1 MVARKNAL
9 RKDSQGKTRKNVET
23 RVRSASWRTADFFP
37 GDESKLDLTAV
48 KMFETGKCGPYNAS
62 GMKKLLI
69 RAFRIL
75 AEREENLISNSNALD
90 NVLDMKADTEILL
103 SKEKSE
109 NSALREQ
116 LEIRGEQLTRTECEL
131 NVEKLAAA
139 KIDAKVLELER
150 EISNLHAMLLATYD
164 QLDPIRVADTFI
176 QLGELSRAGKEVP
189 AALQNFYHA
198 SRKVSELS
206 FDKASV

>member
-69 RAFRIL
+69 RVFRIL
-75 AEREENLISNSNALD
+75 AEREENLISNSKALD
-90 NVLDMKADTEILL
+90 NVLDMKANTEVLL
-103 SKEKSE
+103 SQERLTS
-109 NSALREQ
+109 SSLREQ
-116 LEIRGEQLTRTECEL
+116 LEIREEQLTRTECEL
-131 NVEKLAAA
+131 KVEKLAAA

-150 EISNLHAMLLATYD
+150 EISNLHAMLLTTYD
-164 QLDPIRVADTFI
+164 QLDPKRVADTFI
-176 QLGELSRAGKEVP
+176 QLGELNKAGKKAPV
-189 AALQNFYHA
+189 ALHNFFHA

-206 FDKASV
+206 FE